1 MPCPEVFHDI
11 HLVSWV
17 DFLNLS
23 AEGNGKEKEEAVC
36 LILILNGAEKL
47 VKAEPLKQLVP
58 VDEYLPMMFNR
69 HPEM

>member
-17 DFLNLS
+17 DFIMTYLK
-23 AEGNGKEKEEAVC
+23 AMEKRKKK
-36 LILILNGAEKL
+36 LGAEKL